1 MFYLLFVGV
10 LSNNNI
16 LCLCGADE
24 CMGYEDMKGS
34 LQSLKSCPL
43 IFWYV
48 LITRSYLTF
57 AYKNHL
63 EDAQF
68 LDNDLQ

>member
-1 MFYLLFVGV
+1 MQLDIMFYLLFVGV

-34 LQSLKSCPL
+34 LQSFKVVSVDFLVCFDYLDRILPL
-43 IFWYV
+43 HIKT
-48 LITRSYLTF
+48 I
-57 AYKNHL
+57 
-63 EDAQF
+63 
-68 LDNDLQ
+68 